1 MKLQLL
7 LLLTAMC
14 ATASAGSGA
23 QNQGADELSGYEK

>member
-14 ATASAGSGA
+14 ATASAGSDA